1 MHTPDTVPVL
11 FTTSWEL
18 WEHIQQHTAVESNTY
33 DRALEYEIIQ
43 HLPLPDITDSLI
55 EALLVDHAPAENAPP
70 ETPVIHLTE
79 VLRTHNISIEAFTGA
94 LFSTMEPF
102 TKMLVDIYNLF
113 EQQGI
118 TSTNNSVRIVFDFEG
133 HGLNLEFDVEHFK
146 EVLSRYRRLKQ
157 LLTFYEWKAPKL
169 WELLDLFPSHNFSYK
184 VRDARAKKWIDAY
197 QEGDILAPDIV
208 LPTTDDEPLDR
219 NLAQVMRL
227 WKAVVTEQLSYS
239 NKRETVKE
247 KTSYWSD
254 NTFQEQPGNRD
265 LKDVY
270 FITSD
275 AWPRSMLQRMITF
288 IESLHTMPFSA
299 GHEAI
304 ETLNQQLSAYFN
316 TLPVVEKEAD
326 VLVEE
331 LIDIL
336 NLPEWKKRYDLYSVW
351 VLTLLYKAM
360 EPLHPDMHHTDGQLL
375 LKFSG
380 THITTLETADGPLSL
395 WSELRSPLKNPDG
408 DKSRKNNMQPD
419 YSFCINQGSV
429 HETCVAVIEC
439 KQYQKASRSNF
450 VNAINDYSKGRT
462 DAAVFLVNYGP
473 IHITDN
479 WTLNYPDR
487 SFIFGNVKPDAP
499 SPHQPPNQSASFT
512 ARLQEV
518 LMALHYTPAGMPA
531 ITHFIVDISGSMQ
544 APLQHLAFIQ
554 EISTLMAQAP
564 AAKLLAVD
572 NTIYRTWDHADP
584 ASLKEL
590 LALPLRGS
598 TDLAAALKGIDVSNA
613 VIITDEDGR
622 KQLRSNGIRPY
633 LLVMQEADG
642 SIRKIEGNTYLQT

>member
-43 HLPLPDITDSLI
+43 HLPLPGSTGSLM
-55 EALLVDHAPAENAPP
+55 EALLVDHMPAENDLP
-70 ETPVIHLTE
+70 ETPAIHLTE
-79 VLRTHNISIEAFTGA
+79 VLRSHNISIEAFTGA

-102 TKMLVDIYNLF
+102 TKMLVDIYKLF

-118 TSTNNSVRIVFDFEG
+118 TSTNNTVKIVFDFEG

-146 EVLSRYRRLKQ
+146 EVLSRYRHLKQ
-157 LLTFYEWKAPKL
+157 LLTFYEWKEPKL
-169 WELLDLFPSHNFSYK
+169 RELSNLFPHNWTYK
-184 VRDARAKKWIDAY
+184 VKDAGVKKWVDAY
-197 QEGDILAPDIV
+197 IEKGDILAPDIV
-208 LPTTDDEPLDR
+208 LPATDDEALDR

-239 NKRETVKE
+239 NKRETVKD
-247 KTSYWSD
+247 KTRYWSD
-254 NTFQEQPGNRD
+254 DTFKEDPEQRD

-275 AWPRSMLQRMITF
+275 AWPAFMLQSAAAF
-288 IESLHTMPFSA
+288 IESLDVMPFSA
-299 GHEAI
+299 RHEAV
-304 ETLNQQLSAYFN
+304 EKLNQQLTAYFN
-316 TLPVVEKEAD
+316 TLPVTEKEAD
-326 VLVEE
+326 VLAEE

-336 NLPEWKKRYDLYSVW
+336 NLPEWKKRYDLYNVW

-360 EPLHPDMHHTDGQLL
+360 APLQPTMHHANGQLL

-395 WSELRSPLKNPDG
+395 WSELRSPLKNPAG
-408 DKSRKNNMQPD
+408 KSRENSMQPD
-419 YSFCINQGSV
+419 YSFCINQGSG
-429 HETCVAVIEC
+429 HETGVAVIEC

-450 VNAINDYSKGRT
+450 VNAVNDYGKGRT
-462 DAAVFLVNYGP
+462 DAAIFLVNYGP
-473 IHITDN
+473 VHITSN
-479 WTLNYPDR
+479 WTLDYPDR
-487 SFIFGNVKPDAP
+487 SFIFGNVKPDVP
-499 SPHQPPNQSASFT
+499 SPHQSANQTASFT

-518 LMALHYTPAGMPA
+518 LMALHYTQAGTPA

-544 APLQHLAFIQ
+544 ASLQNHAFIK
-554 EISTLMAQAP
+554 EITALTSQAP

-572 NTIYRTWDHADP
+572 NTIYRSWDHAEP

-590 LALPLRGS
+590 LDLPLRGS
-598 TDLAAALKGIDVSNA
+598 TDLAAALKGIDVSGA

-633 LLVMQEADG
+633 LLMMQEADG

>member
-43 HLPLPDITDSLI
+43 HLPLPGITGNVM
-55 EALLVDHAPAENAPP
+55 EALLVDHTPAENDLP
-70 ETPVIHLTE
+70 ETPAIHLTE
-79 VLRTHNISIEAFTGA
+79 VLRTHNISIEAFMGA
-94 LFSTMEPF
+94 LFSSMEPF
-102 TKMLVDIYNLF
+102 TKMLVDIYKLF

-118 TSTNNSVRIVFDFEG
+118 ISTSNAVKIVFDFEG

-157 LLTFYEWKAPKL
+157 LLTFYEWKEPKL
-169 WELLDLFPSHNFSYK
+169 RELLNLFPHNWTYRVK
-184 VRDARAKKWIDAY
+184 DAGIKKWVDAY
-197 QEGDILAPDIV
+197 VEKGDILTPDIV
-208 LPTTDDEPLDR
+208 LPTTDDEALDR

-227 WKAVVTEQLSYS
+227 WKAVVAELLSYS

-247 KTSYWSD
+247 KTSYWLD
-254 NTFQEQPGNRD
+254 NTFQEQPEYRD

-270 FITSD
+270 FIASD
-275 AWPRSMLQRMITF
+275 AWPAFMLQSVAAF
-288 IESLHTMPFSA
+288 IESLDVMPFSA
-299 GHEAI
+299 RHEAV
-304 ETLNQQLSAYFN
+304 EKLSQQLSVYFN
-316 TLPVVEKEAD
+316 TLPVTEKEAD
-326 VLVEE
+326 VLAEE

-360 EPLHPDMHHTDGQLL
+360 APLQPGMHHTDGQLL

-395 WSELRSPLKNPDG
+395 WSELRSPLKNPAG
-408 DKSRKNNMQPD
+408 KSRENSMQPD
-419 YSFCINQGSV
+419 YSFCINQGTD

-439 KQYQKASRSNF
+439 KQYQKPSRSNF
-450 VNAINDYSKGRT
+450 VNAVNDYGKGRT
-462 DAAVFLVNYGP
+462 DAAIFLVNYGP
-473 IHITDN
+473 VHITSN
-479 WTLNYPDR
+479 WTLDYPDR
-487 SFIFGNVKPDAP
+487 SFIFGNVKPDVP
-499 SPHQPPNQSASFT
+499 SPHQSANQTAAFT
-512 ARLQEV
+512 ASLQEV
-518 LMALHYTPAGMPA
+518 LMALHYTQAGTPA
-531 ITHFIVDISGSMQ
+531 ITQFIVDISGSMQ
-544 APLQHLAFIQ
+544 AHLQNHAFIK
-554 EISTLMAQAP
+554 EITALTAQAP

-572 NTIYRTWDHADP
+572 NTIYRSWDHAGD

-598 TDLAAALKGIDVSNA
+598 TDLAAALKGIDVSGA

-642 SIRKIEGNTYLQT
+642 SIRKIECNTYLQT